1 VVAARQQFV
10 RRQRGA
16 FFLDL
21 VENLPRHLR
30 LRGLRGDAGFCRPEL
45 LALWEELRLPY
56 MVAAQLRQPVQKLI
70 KRELPRAA
78 DRSGRHR
85 SH

>member
-1 VVAARQQFV
+1 M

-45 LALWEELRLPY
+45 LGPCGEELRLPY
-56 MVAAQLRQPVQKLI
+56 MVVAQLRQPVQKLI
-70 KRELPRAA
+70 KRELPRQRTEVA
-78 DRSGRHR
+78 GTEITE
-85 SH
+85 